1 MDELMVIFGFVMV
14 VLFAFVLPLSIYS
27 IRTAHQKSMAEL
39 VADDRHIE
47 AQALEEELLEVK
59 ERVAVL
65 ERIVTDGQYDLK
77 QEIQRLESV

>member
-1 MDELMVIFGFVMV
+1 MDELMLIFGFVMV

-27 IRTAHQKSMAEL
+27 IRTAHKKSMAEL

-47 AQALEEELLEVK
+47 SQALEEELLEVK